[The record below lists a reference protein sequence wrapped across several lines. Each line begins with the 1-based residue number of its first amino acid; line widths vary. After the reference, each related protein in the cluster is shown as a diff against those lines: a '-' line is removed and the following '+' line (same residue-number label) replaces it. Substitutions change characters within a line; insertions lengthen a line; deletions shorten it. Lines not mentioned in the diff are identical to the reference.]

1 MIMKKNNKQYIAYGL
16 TQEEALA
23 SVHHPINIFQCAL
36 ENITI
41 TTNPTVIYSLS
52 GEDATL
58 VGVKAHAT
66 DQSQWSQ
73 LIPICRHMKANTI
86 KFQIIK

>member
-1 MIMKKNNKQYIAYGL
+1 MTKTNRIIAYGL
-16 TQEEALA
+16 TQDEASA
-23 SVHHPINIFQCAL
+23 AHHLINILLCAS

-41 TTNPTVIYSLS
+41 ITDPAAIFSLRAS
-52 GEDATL
+52 EVNL

-66 DQSQWSQ
+66 DQQQWSK
-73 LIPICRHMKANTI
+73 LMPICRYMKENNI

>member
-1 MIMKKNNKQYIAYGL
+1 MKTNKQIIAYGL

-23 SVHHPINIFQCAL
+23 AQRSLANTMNRAP
-36 ENITI
+36 ENIII
-41 TTNPTVIYSLS
+41 TTDPRVIYSLNAEGIS
-52 GEDATL
+52 L

-66 DQSQWSQ
+66 DQSQWCR
-73 LIPICRHMKANTI
+73 LMPVCRHMKANGV

>member
-1 MIMKKNNKQYIAYGL
+1 MGC
-16 TQEEALA
+16 A
-23 SVHHPINIFQCAL
+23 S

-41 TTNPTVIYSLS
+41 ITDPAAIFSLRAS
-52 GEDATL
+52 EVNL

-66 DQSQWSQ
+66 NQQQWSK
-73 LIPICRHMKANTI
+73 LMPVCRYLKANDI

>member
-1 MIMKKNNKQYIAYGL
+1 MKVNNQIIAYGL

-23 SVHHPINIFQCAL
+23 SAHYLINIIQCAS
-36 ENITI
+36 ENIII
-41 TTNPTVIYSLS
+41 TTDSSVIYSLRAD
-52 GEDATL
+52 EKVT

-66 DQSQWSQ
+66 DQCQWSK
-73 LIPICRHMKANTI
+73 LMPVCRYMKAQNI

>member
-1 MIMKKNNKQYIAYGL
+1 MKSLNQIIAYSL

-23 SVHHPINIFQCAL
+23 AQRSLANTMKCAL
-36 ENITI
+36 ENITV
-41 TTNPTVIYSLS
+41 TTDPTIIYSLRAD
-52 GEDATL
+52 ETNL

-66 DQSQWSQ
+66 DQSQWCR
-73 LIPICRHMKANTI
+73 LMPVCRHMKAQNI

>member
-1 MIMKKNNKQYIAYGL
+1 MKNNSQFIAFGF

-23 SVHHPINIFQCAL
+23 SAHHLINIFQCAQ
-36 ENITI
+36 ENII
-41 TTNPTVIYSLS
+41 TTTDLTVIYSLRAD
-52 GEDATL
+52 EKAV

-73 LIPICRHMKANTI
+73 LMPICRHMKAQNI
-86 KFQIIK
+86 KYLIIK

>member
-1 MIMKKNNKQYIAYGL
+1 MKVAKKIIAYGL
-16 TQEEALA
+16 THEEALA
-23 SVHHPINIFQCAL
+23 AQRSLASTTKCAL
-36 ENITI
+36 ENITV
-41 TTNPTVIYSLS
+41 TTDPTLIYALS
-52 GEDATL
+52 GEDISL

-73 LIPICRHMKANTI
+73 LMPLCRQMKAQNI

>member
-1 MIMKKNNKQYIAYGL
+1 MKVNNLFIAYGL
-16 TQEEALA
+16 TQEEALTAQRNLA
-23 SVHHPINIFQCAL
+23 STMNCAQ

-41 TTNPTVIYSLS
+41 TTAPTVIYSLRAD
-52 GEDATL
+52 EKAV

-66 DQSQWSQ
+66 DQSQWSK
-73 LIPICRHMKANTI
+73 LMPICRHMKAKNV

>member
-1 MIMKKNNKQYIAYGL
+1 MKKNNPIIAYGL

-23 SVHHPINIFQCAL
+23 AQRSLANTMKCAL
-36 ENITI
+36 ENITV
-41 TTNPTVIYSLS
+41 TTDPTVIYSLRTD
-52 GEDATL
+52 ETNL

-66 DQSQWSQ
+66 DQNHWSQ
-73 LIPICRHMKANTI
+73 LMPVCRHMKAQNI

>member
-1 MIMKKNNKQYIAYGL
+1 MTKTNRIIAYGL
-16 TQEEALA
+16 TQEEASA
-23 SVHHPINIFQCAL
+23 AAHHLINILMCAS

-41 TTNPTVIYSLS
+41 TTDSTVIYSLLS
-52 GEDATL
+52 EGTAL

-66 DQSQWSQ
+66 DQNQWSK
-73 LIPICRHMKANTI
+73 LMPICRHMKAQNI

>member
-1 MIMKKNNKQYIAYGL
+1 MMKATKQIIAYGL
-16 TQEEALA
+16 TQEDALA
-23 SVHHPINIFQCAL
+23 AQRSLANTKTCAM

-41 TTNPTVIYSLS
+41 ITDPTIIYTLS
-52 GEDATL
+52 GEDISL

-73 LIPICRHMKANTI
+73 LMPLCRQMKAQNI

>member
-1 MIMKKNNKQYIAYGL
+1 MKSNNQLIAYGL

-23 SVHHPINIFQCAL
+23 AQRSLANTMNCAQ

-41 TTNPTVIYSLS
+41 TTDPTVIYSLQS
-52 GEDATL
+52 EGTAL

-66 DQSQWSQ
+66 DQNQWSR
-73 LIPICRHMKANTI
+73 LMPVCRHMKAQNI
-86 KFQIIK
+86 KFQILK